1 VKPEIGLGF
10 AHVLRSFLRHD
21 PDVILVGEI
30 RDPET
35 ARIAV
40 QAALTGHLV
49 LSTVHTNSAA
59 GALTRLLD
67 MHIEDY
73 LLTST
78 VVGIL
83 SQRLVRVLCS
93 ACKAPARL
101 GAEWATDLSAL
112 GKGVGAPA
120 FRAAG
125 CPVCHGTGYKGR
137 TVVCELLI
145 PDEKIRRL
153 VGERAG
159 AAQVH
164 AAAVAG
170 GMVRLRRA
178 GLRKV
183 LEGVTS
189 AEEVARVAH
198 EEG

>member
-1 VKPEIGLGF
+1 
-10 AHVLRSFLRHD
+10 
-21 PDVILVGEI
+21 
-30 RDPET
+30 
-35 ARIAV
+35 V

-93 ACKAPARL
+93 ACKAPASL
-101 GAEWATDLSAL
+101 GVEWATDLAAL
-112 GKGVGAPA
+112 GKSAGALA
-120 FRAAG
+120 FRAKG
-125 CPVCHGTGYKGR
+125 CPACHGTGYKGR
-137 TVVCELLI
+137 TVVCELLS
-145 PDEKIRRL
+145 PDERIRRL

-170 GMVRLRRA
+170 GMVSLRRA

-189 AEEVARVAH
+189 TEEVARVAH